1 MKLIMANYY
10 EWFKAIHIIAVISW
24 MAGLLY
30 MPRLFV
36 YHSKAEIGSEM
47 DKTFQIMER
56 KLLRLIMNPA
66 MIFTIIFG
74 LINAKIYGFVALG
87 IWFHIK
93 MAAVFILVLFH
104 GFLSRQRKIFMLGK
118 NIYSEKFYR
127 LINEIPTICMVIAV
141 FMVVLKPFE

>member
-1 MKLIMANYY
+1 MANYY
-10 EWFKAIHIIAVISW
+10 DWFKAIHIIAVISW

-36 YHSKAEIGSEM
+36 YHSSAEIGSEV

-56 KLLRLIMNPA
+56 KLLRFIMNPA
-66 MIFTIIFG
+66 MIIAIIFG
-74 LINAKIYGFVALG
+74 LLNSKIYGFVALG

-93 MAAVFILVLFH
+93 MVAVFVLMLFH
-104 GFLSRQRKIFMLGK
+104 GFLSHQRKIFVLGK
-118 NIYSEKFYR
+118 NSYSGKFYR
-127 LINEIPTICMVIAV
+127 IINEIPTLCMIVAV

>member
-1 MKLIMANYY
+1 MANYY

-30 MPRLFV
+30 MPRIFV
-36 YHSKAEIGSEM
+36 YHTKAVIGSEM

-56 KLLRLIMNPA
+56 KLLRIIMNPA
-66 MIFTIIFG
+66 MIITIIFG
-74 LINAKIYGFVALG
+74 LLNAYIYGFVALG

-93 MAAVFILVLFH
+93 MAAVLVLVLFH
-104 GFLSRQRKIFMLGK
+104 GFLSRQRKIFILGK
-118 NIYSEKFYR
+118 NTYSERFYR
-127 LINEIPTICMVIAV
+127 ILNEVPTICMVVAV

>member
-1 MKLIMANYY
+1 MDNYY

-56 KLLRLIMNPA
+56 KLLRFIMNPA
-66 MIFTIIFG
+66 MILAIIFG

-93 MAAVFILVLFH
+93 MTAVLGLVLFH
-104 GFLSRQRKIFMLGK
+104 GFLSRQRKIFILGK
-118 NIYSEKFYR
+118 NTYSEKFYR
-127 LINEIPTICMVIAV
+127 IINEIPTLCMIVAV
-141 FMVVLKPFE
+141 VMVVVKPLE